1 LPIKFDLCANFCFHL
16 GRLFLSCVCLFR
28 YKRDTTC
35 LLLAFR
41 DLCMQLMVQHTIAL
55 KVRILQAVGPNAQ
68 VLISAIPELER
79 IVGPQPPVPPLSAV
93 ESQTRFHHVFL
104 QFVSVFATAESPL
117 VLFLDDVQ
125 WVSCWARQ

>member
-1 LPIKFDLCANFCFHL
+1 M
-16 GRLFLSCVCLFR
+16 CLFR

-125 WVSCWARQ
+125 WV